1 MENSLKKELIEILN
15 EYKEKNYGVIIKDM
29 KNDFTI
35 KLGNMGQYP
44 SASLIKLPIIYE
56 LYSNPK
62 YNLDEKIKIKLEDK
76 TSGFG
81 IIQHLHN
88 GTELTLR
95 DLALLM
101 IILSDNTAT
110 NILIDI
116 CTMESINTTAEKLGL
131 NDTVLQRKMMDAT
144 ARKKGLDNFTSPVD
158 MLKLLEILDTNEEIM
173 SIMKKQLCNNKIPY
187 FFNNDIEFAHK
198 TGDLFQVEH
207 DVGIM
212 FFEDRKI
219 IAIVMT
225 KDFDNRKEVELNNQ
239 VGKILYNFIK
249 NKEVEYN

>member
-1 MENSLKKELIEILN
+1 MKNSLRKELIEVLN
-15 EYKEKNYGVIIKDM
+15 EYKEENYGIIVKDI
-29 KNDFTI
+29 KNNFTI

-56 LYSNPK
+56 LYNNPK
-62 YNLDEKIKIKLEDK
+62 YNLDEKIKVKIEDK

-81 IIQHLHN
+81 VIQYLHN
-88 GTELTLR
+88 EAEFTLR

-110 NILIDI
+110 NILIDL
-116 CTMESINTTAEKLGL
+116 CTMKSINTAAEKLGL
-131 NDTVLQRKMMDAT
+131 NDTILQRKMMDA
-144 ARKKGLDNFTSPVD
+144 AAKKRGLDNFTSPMD

-173 SIMKKQLCNNKIPY
+173 DIMKKQLCNNKIPY
-187 FFNNDIEFAHK
+187 FFNSDIEFAHK

-212 FFEDRKI
+212 FFKDKKI
-219 IAIVMT
+219 IVIVMT
-225 KDFDNRKEVELNNQ
+225 KGLDNRKGVELNNQ
-239 VGKILYNFIK
+239 VGKVLYNFIK
-249 NKEVEYN
+249 K